1 MNLLTE
7 TLKIFIQ
14 SAIIDNVVFIQYLA
28 ICPFIGMT
36 NDTQKATGMS
46 LATTF
51 VILLAT
57 AVTWPLYRFV
67 MMPLDLEFLQTLFF
81 ILVIA
86 SLVQLVE
93 FFLKK
98 CVPGLYGA
106 MGVYLALITTNCAVL
121 GITINCI
128 GKGYNYGQS
137 LVYAFGSAIG
147 FLISMVI
154 MSGVR
159 GKIKI
164 SKIPE
169 SFKGTPIL
177 FISASLLSL
186 AFLGFKGLIK

>member
-1 MNLLTE
+1 MDILLD
-7 TLKIFIQ
+7 TLSIFLK
-14 SAIIDNVVFIQYLA
+14 SSLIDNVVFIQYLA

-36 NDTQKATGMS
+36 NDTQKATGMG

-51 VILLAT
+51 VIILAT
-57 AVTWPLYRFV
+57 AVTWPIYNFV
-67 MMPLDLEFLQTLFF
+67 MIPLKLEFLQTLFF
-81 ILVIA
+81 ILIIA

-98 CVPGLYGA
+98 KSPGLYNA

-128 GKGYNYGQS
+128 KLDYSYGQS
-137 LVYAFGSAIG
+137 LVYALGSAIG

-159 GKIKI
+159 SRIKI
-164 SKIPE
+164 AKIPQ

-177 FISASLLSL
+177 FVTASLLSL